1 MFLSICRVRLN
12 NLNVSKWLAG
22 APQPYTKE
30 DAEHFIIK
38 SIENNSYNFVIVVK
52 NENKVIGITQ
62 LTNIDLINGSAGGG
76 IWIIEK
82 YWGRGYGTEAFG
94 ARIRYAFEDLKL
106 WLF

>member
-1 MFLSICRVRLN
+1 MAKYVR
-12 NLNVSKWLAG
+12 
-22 APQPYTKE
+22 TKLIFESDSDSLKKIIE
-30 DAEHFIIK
+30 DL
-38 SIENNSYNFVIVVK
+38 K

-62 LTNIDLINGSAGGG
+62 LTNIDLINGTAGGG